1 MTRIYVKGL
10 PFSADWKE
18 IKDAIRVAV
27 ISSYRQDDQ
36 AVESFVIGRIE
47 IAKNELGKSI
57 GIATVEL
64 STMDAASRAIRV
76 LNGTKYNFRPLKV
89 EIHNSDKPLNPPK
102 LPRTFKC

>member
-1 MTRIYVKGL
+1 MTRIYVEGL

-27 ISSYRQDDQ
+27 ISSYGKD
-36 AVESFVIGRIE
+36 VESFVIGRIE
-47 IAKNELGKSI
+47 IAKNEQGKSI

-64 STMDAASRAIRV
+64 STLDAAERAIRV
-76 LNGTKYNFRPLKV
+76 LNGSKYNFRPLKV

-102 LPRTFKC
+102 VPRTFIVR